1 MFTALLIAA
10 VIVVAI
16 FIALVST
23 LIHLDNR
30 VTPATKRLR
39 IAAAET
45 RKQNLY
51 NDTYATFGNIT
62 YRRDGGDM
70 PSKFTPVK

>member
-1 MFTALLIAA
+1 MFAALLITAT
-10 VIVVAI
+10 IVVAL
-16 FIALVST
+16 FITLVST

-30 VTPATKRLR
+30 VTPATQRLR

-51 NDTYATFGNIT
+51 NDTYASFGGIT